1 MREIVLDTETTGL
14 SPVDHRVVEIG
25 CIELFNHVAT
35 GREFHAY
42 LNPERDMP
50 SEAEAVHGLSSEFLS
65 GKPLF
70 AAVVEDF
77 LAFVADSPL
86 IAHNAGFDMGFI
98 NAELRRVQRAP
109 LAADRAIDT
118 VLLARRK
125 FPGAQASLDALC
137 RRFQVDTSA
146 RTKHG
151 ALLDAQL
158 LAQVYLELI
167 GGREPGLALAVSES
181 VGIST
186 TLIVER
192 LAREARPHAPS
203 DAEQAAHT
211 AFVTTLKNAIW
222 LRPAEKTPG

>member
-1 MREIVLDTETTGL
+1 
-14 SPVDHRVVEIG
+14 
-25 CIELFNHVAT
+25 
-35 GREFHAY
+35 
-42 LNPERDMP
+42 
-50 SEAEAVHGLSSEFLS
+50 
-65 GKPLF
+65 
-70 AAVVEDF
+70 
-77 LAFVADSPL
+77 L

-181 VGIST
+181 VGISST
-186 TLIVER
+186 VTVER
-192 LAREARPHAPS
+192 PAREARPHAPTE
-203 DAEQAAHT
+203 AEQAAHAT
-211 AFVTTLKNAIW
+211 FVATLKNAIW
-222 LRPAEKTPG
+222 LRTAENTPR